1 MRIFIPEEDK
11 VWILSKFSEILDSR
25 ILTNGKFCSE
35 LEKELAKYLGVK
47 HVLATNSGTGAL
59 ESMIRAQGLNGE
71 ILVTPETFAATI
83 YAIQRSG
90 CQPVFADIGRDLSL
104 DPDQAAKK
112 ITKDTAAIMTVHIG
126 GHISP
131 GVWKLKEI
139 ADRHDIPLLEDS
151 AHAIGSKIG
160 ESFAGTIGTSSGFS
174 FFPTKVM
181 GSAEGGFVSTNDSEI
196 AEKVTVLRDQGKK
209 VGNLCV
215 EKGYNW
221 RMSEFQAVIALAQLR
236 RLEEFIQRRSEI
248 ARQYSQFLHAKRLHG
263 KIREYAVPK
272 EARPNWY
279 KFIAFLNG
287 VERDHLKAK
296 LKANSIEMS
305 GEVYEV
311 PCHTQPVFE
320 DLGYKQGDF
329 PVTEDVCN
337 SHVCFPL
344 MANLTDAQVQYF
356 CDKLGESLA

>member
-59 ESMIRAQGLNGE
+59 EAMIRAQGLNGE
-71 ILVTPETFAATI
+71 VLVTPETFAATI

-90 CQPVFADIGRDLSL
+90 CQPVFADIGRDMSL
-104 DPDQAAKK
+104 DPDQVAKK
-112 ITKDTAAIMTVHIG
+112 ITKDTTAIMAVHIG

-248 ARQYSQFLHAKRLHG
+248 ARSSIQQVRTSRRSLRSCRSKA
-263 KIREYAVPK
+263 
-272 EARPNWY
+272 ARA
-279 KFIAFLNG
+279 I
-287 VERDHLKAK
+287 
-296 LKANSIEMS
+296 S
-305 GEVYEV
+305 
-311 PCHTQPVFE
+311 T
-320 DLGYKQGDF
+320 
-329 PVTEDVCN
+329 
-337 SHVCFPL
+337 
-344 MANLTDAQVQYF
+344 
-356 CDKLGESLA
+356 